1 MPASDTAIRFGA
13 RIPQGWRMD
22 LVDFADP
29 VEKFEAMTRA
39 AREADRLGYDSI
51 WLFDHFHTVPAPEL
65 ETTFECFTSLAALAR
80 ETQHVKLGQMATCN
94 GYRNPALLAKM
105 GSTIDVMSHG
115 RFILGFGAGWYEHEY
130 RAYGYGYPDTRER
143 MARFR
148 EATAIIHK
156 MWTED
161 YPEFSG
167 KYYTI
172 DRPINEPKGVQKP
185 HPPLWIAGGGEQV
198 TLKLVARWGDGCNVG
213 AGDPDS
219 IRQKLDVLRRHC
231 DDLGRDFNEITRST
245 SLQVH
250 LIESEAAAEQ
260 ETAQARGS
268 TGRGAMTLEE
278 YRNMYFVGTA
288 EQVIERVRQIADL
301 GINYFIVNLPR
312 IAYDV
317 TPLQRFAEQII
328 PQMS

>member
-1 MPASDTAIRFGA
+1 MPASDAAIRFGA
-13 RIPQGWRMD
+13 GIPQGWRMD
-22 LVDFADP
+22 LVEIADP
-29 VEKFEAMTRA
+29 IEKFEAMTRA

-51 WLFDHFHTVPAPEL
+51 WLFDHFHTVPTPEL

-130 RAYGYGYPDTRER
+130 RAYGYGYPETRER

-148 EATAIIHK
+148 EATEIIHK

-161 YPEFSG
+161 YPAFAG
-167 KYYTI
+167 DYYTI

-198 TLKLVARWGDGCNVG
+198 TLKLVARWGEGCNVG
-213 AGDPDS
+213 GGDPDS

-231 DDLGRDFNEITRST
+231 DDLGRDYNALARST
-245 SLQVH
+245 SLHVH
-250 LIESEAAAEQ
+250 LIESEATAEQ
-260 ETAQARGS
+260 ETALARRATAHGV
-268 TGRGAMTLEE
+268 MTLEE
-278 YRNMYFVGTA
+278 YRNVRFVGTV
-288 EQVIERVRQIADL
+288 EQVIERVRQITDL
-301 GINYFIVNLPR
+301 GINYLIVYLPR

-317 TPLQRFAEQII
+317 TPLQRFAEQVI
-328 PQMS
+328 PQVS